1 MRRSKR
7 HLSARLRA
15 CVKALK
21 ELGAVK
27 IPEGA
32 RERTWERVRAE
43 L

>member
-7 HLSARLRA
+7 HVSARLRA

-21 ELGAVK
+21 ELGTVK
-27 IPEGA
+27 IPDGA
-32 RERTWERVRAE
+32 RDRTWARVGAG